1 MKRLLRDPLLH
12 FAVLGIGLFVLYR
25 AISGSAGAAPN
36 EIVVDSA
43 RVDVLATQFART
55 RQRAPSEQELRALID
70 NYVREEVLYREG
82 LALGLDRDDPV
93 VRNRMRLRVEL
104 ISDAAA
110 PEVSEQDA
118 QAWLDEHGER
128 YAAPARF
135 DFRQAFFA
143 PARHGERIDAD
154 IGDAL
159 RRLGAAGDVDD
170 AGLGDAT
177 LLPSA
182 LHGVTTADVAAQFG
196 DEFAAAL
203 GAAPTGRWL
212 GPVRSTYGLH
222 LVRVDAREEGQ
233 AVTLAD
239 VRNEVERDVR
249 DARARAA
256 SEAQYERL
264 RARYSVRIE
273 KPTHGLEDAAALAS
287 QTP

>member
-1 MKRLLRDPLLH
+1 LRRFLREPLLH
-12 FAVLGIGLFVLYR
+12 FAVLGVGLFVLYR
-25 AISGSAGAAPN
+25 AVSGDAGAAPN

-55 RQRAPSEQELRALID
+55 RQRVPTEQELQGLVE
-70 NYVREEVLYREG
+70 NYVRDEVLYREG

-104 ISDAAA
+104 IAAA
-110 PEVSEQDA
+110 AVPEVSEQEA
-118 QAWLDEHGER
+118 QAWFDEHRDR

-143 PARHGERIDAD
+143 PARHGERLDAD
-154 IGDAL
+154 IGEAL
-159 RRLGAAGDVDD
+159 RALGGANVDA
-170 AGLGDAT
+170 AGLGDPT
-177 LLPSA
+177 LLPAA
-182 LHGVTTADVAAQFG
+182 LRGVTTADVAAQFG

-212 GPVRSTYGLH
+212 GPVRSAYGLH
-222 LVRVDAREEGQ
+222 LVRIDAREEGE
-233 AVTLAD
+233 AVTLAA
-239 VRNEVERDVR
+239 VRDDVERDVR

-256 SEAQYERL
+256 SDALYERL

-273 KPTHGLEDAAALAS
+273 KPAHGLEDAAALAA
-287 QTP
+287 QAP

>member
-1 MKRLLRDPLLH
+1 MRRLLREPLLH
-12 FAVLGIGLFVLYR
+12 FAVLGIALFVLYR
-25 AISGSAGAAPN
+25 AIGGVAAPN

-55 RQRAPSEQELRALID
+55 RQRVPTEPELQGLVES
-70 NYVREEVLYREG
+70 YVRDEVLYREG

-104 ISDAAA
+104 IAATA
-110 PEVSEQDA
+110 VPEVSEEAA
-118 QAWLDEHGER
+118 QAWFDEHGDR

-143 PARHGERIDAD
+143 PAAHGERIDAD

-159 RRLGAAGDVDD
+159 RQLGAAANVDD

-177 LLPSA
+177 LLPAA
-182 LHGVTTADVAAQFG
+182 LHGVTKADVAAQFG
-196 DEFAAAL
+196 DEFADAL
-203 GAAPTGRWL
+203 GATPTGRWV
-212 GPVRSTYGLH
+212 GPVRSAYGLH
-222 LVRVDAREEGQ
+222 VVRIDAREEGQ

-239 VRNEVERDVR
+239 VRDEVERDVR

-256 SEAQYERL
+256 SDALYERL

-273 KPTHGLEDAAALAS
+273 KPAHGLEDAAALAS